1 MNRNIVLVT
10 VVGALALAGGFFYM
24 NSKGGQSLSGM
35 QQQGRLVQGVQPAAA
50 QNAEKSSGRTNLQ
63 ANTDPNAPAWAKRCD
78 DTDQSYCEIVQQ
90 LSVVETGQRL
100 IEFAI
105 GFPQQKPDEEQK
117 KKSAEGKDTASGV
130 IILPLGVLLE
140 SGMRLQVDDH
150 APYKFQARF
159 CQPAGCYA
167 FISLPGPVLE
177 LMRKGDTVTVAFK
190 EAGGKTVDIKMSL
203 KGFTKALESIS

>member
-1 MNRNIVLVT
+1 MNRNIVLVA

-24 NSKGGQSLSGM
+24 NKDGQSGLGSSSGM
-35 QQQGRLVQGVQPAAA
+35 QFEGRLVQGVQPAAA
-50 QNAEKSSGRTNLQ
+50 QSAEGASIQ

-78 DTDQSYCEIVQQ
+78 DSDQSYCEIVQQ

-105 GFPQQKPDEEQK
+105 GFPQQKSGEEK
-117 KKSAEGKDTASGV
+117 KEKPAEGKDIASGV

-159 CQPAGCYA
+159 CQAAGCYA
-167 FISLPGPVLE
+167 FISLPEPVLE
-177 LMRKGDTVTVAFK
+177 IMRKGETVTVAFK